1 MRLLSLFMK
10 IAVIDKDKC
19 IAPECGYPCMKACPL
34 NRAGKECITLGE
46 DKKPII
52 NEGLCIACGICVKK
66 CPTGAIH
73 IVNLPEELKSQA
85 LYRYSKNGFKLFR
98 TIVPHFGQVVGV
110 LGQNGIGK
118 TTAISILA
126 GSIYPNLG
134 NPDEK
139 PDRKEI
145 LKFFKGTEAQA
156 YFEKLFNN
164 EIKLAVKPQYVDA
177 IPQEF
182 NGSVRELLEKVDKIG
197 KLEEIAKQLGIYE
210 ILSRNIKNIS
220 GGELQRV
227 AIAATILKGA
237 NVMFFDEPSSYL
249 DIKQRL
255 NIAKLIYELAD
266 ENTSVNVIE
275 HDLIVLDYIS
285 DLIHIMYGERGVYG
299 VVSHP
304 MSAKNGINTYLSGYL
319 KDENVRFREYPIHFE
334 VKPPFNKQTSP
345 LLAKWEKIKKNL
357 GDFWLEV
364 SPGEIYVNE
373 IVGILGENGT
383 GKTTFAR
390 ILAGEIKS
398 DEGEIDKKMKI
409 SYKPQ
414 YIKPESNLTVAE
426 TLRTVTKE
434 FGTDS
439 YRLQIIKP
447 LQLDYLLNKKVNE
460 LSGGELQRV
469 AIATCL
475 SQDADIYLL
484 DEPSAHLDVE
494 QRLLIAKTIKNI
506 VKKKS
511 ASAIVI
517 DHDILFLDYIS
528 ERLMVFK
535 GEPSRRGETIGP
547 LSMKDGMNTFL
558 REVDIT
564 MRRDGQTKR
573 PRINKLNS
581 VLDREQKAKGEYYYS

>member
-1 MRLLSLFMK
+1 MK
-10 IAVIDKDKC
+10 IAVIDKGKC
-19 IAPECGYPCMKACPL
+19 IAPECGYPCMKSCPL
-34 NRAGKECITLGE
+34 NRAGKECMALGE
-46 DKKPII
+46 DKKPTIDE
-52 NEGLCIACGICVKK
+52 NMCIACGICVKR
-66 CPTGAIH
+66 CPVGAIH
-73 IVNLPEELKSQA
+73 IINLPEELKSQA

-98 TIVPHFGQVVGV
+98 TLIPHFGQVVGV
-110 LGQNGIGK
+110 LGPNGIGK

-134 NPDEK
+134 DPENK
-139 PDRKEI
+139 PDKKEV
-145 LKFFKGTEAQA
+145 LNFFKGTEAQA
-156 YFEKLFNN
+156 YFERLFKG

-177 IPQEF
+177 IPNEF
-182 NGSVRELLEKVDKIG
+182 EGTVRDLLKKVDTIDKLDEISKKLDIFKI
-197 KLEEIAKQLGIYE
+197 LE
-210 ILSRNIKNIS
+210 RDIKKIS
-220 GGELQRV
+220 GGELQRT

-255 NIAKLIYELAD
+255 NIAKLIYSLAD
-266 ENTSVNVIE
+266 ESTSINVVE
-275 HDLIVLDYIS
+275 HDLVVLDYIS
-285 DLIHIMYGERGVYG
+285 DLIHVMYGQRGVYG

-304 MSAKNGINTYLSGYL
+304 MSAKNGINTYLGGYL
-319 KDENVRFREYPIHFE
+319 RDENVRFRDHPIKFE
-334 VKPPFNKQTSP
+334 VHPPQVNQNFQ
-345 LLAKWEKIKKNL
+345 LLARWGAIKKKL
-357 GDFWLEV
+357 EDFKLDV
-364 SPGEIYVNE
+364 SPGEIYANE
-373 IVGILGENGT
+373 IIGVLGENGT
-383 GKTTFAR
+383 GKTTFAK
-390 ILAGEIKS
+390 ILAGEITP
-398 DEGEIDKKMKI
+398 DEGEVDKKIKI

-414 YIKPESNLTVAE
+414 YIKPESELTVAE
-426 TLRTVTKE
+426 TLKAVTKE

-469 AIATCL
+469 AVATCL
-475 SQDADIYLL
+475 SRDANIYLL

-494 QRLLIAKTIKNI
+494 QRLSIAKAIKNI

-528 ERLMVFK
+528 ERLVVFK
-535 GEPSRRGETIGP
+535 GESSKRGETLGP
-547 LSMKDGMNTFL
+547 ISMKDGMNEFL
-558 REVDIT
+558 KEVNIT

-573 PRINKLNS
+573 PRINKLGS

>member
-1 MRLLSLFMK
+1 MK

-19 IAPECGYPCMKACPL
+19 IAPDCGYPCIKSCPL
-34 NRAGKECITLGE
+34 NRAGKECMSIGE

-52 NEGLCIACGICVKK
+52 DENMCIACGICVKR
-66 CPTGAIH
+66 CPVGAIH
-73 IVNLPEELKSQA
+73 IINLPEELKSQA
-85 LYRYSKNGFKLFR
+85 LHRYSKNGFKLFR
-98 TIVPHFGQVVGV
+98 TIIPHFGKVVGV
-110 LGQNGIGK
+110 LGPNGIGK

-126 GSIYPNLG
+126 GIIYPNLG
-134 NPDEK
+134 NPGEK
-139 PDRKEI
+139 PDKKEI
-145 LKFFKGTEAQA
+145 LKFFRGTEAQV

-177 IPQEF
+177 IPKEF
-182 NGSVRELLEKVDKIG
+182 DGKVRELLEKINSTGKMEEVAKELGIDKI
-197 KLEEIAKQLGIYE
+197 LD
-210 ILSRNIKNIS
+210 RDIKNIS

-255 NIAKLIYELAD
+255 NVAELIYGLAD
-266 ENTSVNVIE
+266 ENTSINVIE

-285 DLIHIMYGERGVYG
+285 DLTHIMYGRRGVYG

-304 MSAKNGINTYLSGYL
+304 MSAKNGINTYLGGFL
-319 KDENVRFREYPIHFE
+319 KDENVRFRDYPIKFE
-334 VKPPFNKQTSP
+334 VHPPQVSQNFQV
-345 LLAKWEKIKKNL
+345 LAKWEEMKKKL
-357 GDFWLEV
+357 GDFQLDV
-364 SPGEIYVNE
+364 SPGEINVNE
-373 IVGILGENGT
+373 IVGVLGENGT

-390 ILAGEIKS
+390 ILAGEIKP
-398 DEGEIDKKMKI
+398 DDGKIDKNMKI

-414 YIKPESNLTVAE
+414 YIKPESELTVAE
-426 TLRTVTKE
+426 TLKAVTKE
-434 FGTDS
+434 FGTDT

-447 LQLDYLLNKKVNE
+447 LQLDYLLNKKVNQ

-469 AIATCL
+469 AVATCL
-475 SQDADIYLL
+475 SREADIYLL

-494 QRLLIAKTIKNI
+494 QRLLIAKAIKDL
-506 VKKKS
+506 VKKRKS
-511 ASAIVI
+511 SAIVI

-528 ERLMVFK
+528 DKLMVFK
-535 GEPSRRGETIGP
+535 GEPSKRGETIGP

-558 REVDIT
+558 KEVNIT

-573 PRINKLNS
+573 PRINKLDS
-581 VLDREQKAKGEYYYS
+581 VLDREQKQKGEYYYS